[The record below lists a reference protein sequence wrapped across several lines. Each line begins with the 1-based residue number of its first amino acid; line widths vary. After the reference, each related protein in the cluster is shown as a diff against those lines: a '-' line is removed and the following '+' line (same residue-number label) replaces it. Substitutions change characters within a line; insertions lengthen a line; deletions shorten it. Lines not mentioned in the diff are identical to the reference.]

1 MSEITRRPTRSG
13 TALALSA
20 AGLAILALAFTTTTA
35 ALGGFVATVVLA
47 AGVTR
52 GSRRL
57 VDTAGGLFFV
67 ALLFAGVGRGG
78 IEALLLAAVA
88 SVLAWDT
95 AENALSL
102 GEHLGRETPTTRLE
116 LVHAAATL
124 AVLVVGA
131 GVVYVLR
138 SAATGGQPITAVVL
152 LLVGATALVAAM
164 RR

>member
-20 AGLAILALAFTTTTA
+20 AGFAILALAFTTTTA

-78 IEALLLAAVA
+78 TEALLLAAVA
-88 SVLAWDT
+88 SILAWDT
-95 AENALSL
+95 AENALSV
-102 GEHLGRETPTTRLE
+102 GEHLGRETATTRLE
-116 LVHAAATL
+116 FVHAAATL
-124 AVLVVGA
+124 AVLVVGV